1 MSTVHDVLLCLG
13 ELAIEA
19 GLLNSALSRTGG
31 DAEVAEKE
39 MFCHFSLMVQLMALG
54 NDRRSIDPGNRELC
68 LDDLMMLIDDEWLK
82 TVPTIGLRF
91 TSLGDVISHDGYC
104 RLQKLLSLVRHRV
117 MHQVSTPFPLSLS
130 LILPLLLPP

>member
-31 DAEVAEKE
+31 DPEVTEKE
-39 MFCHFSLMVQLMALG
+39 MFCHFSLMVQLMALA
-54 NDRRSIDPGNRELC
+54 NDRRNIEPGSRELY

-82 TVPTIGLRF
+82 TVPTIGIRF
-91 TSLGDVISHDGYC
+91 AFLDS
-104 RLQKLLSLVRHRV
+104 
-117 MHQVSTPFPLSLS
+117 
-130 LILPLLLPP
+130 